1 GADRTGRRQTK
12 YLSFKGSKREAQA
25 KLAEL
30 LAAVARGSH
39 IDPNKITIA
48 EFVRERI
55 DQWEGSG
62 SIGAR
67 SAERYRELA
76 KHQIEPFLGARPL
89 QKLRPLDIEEWHT
102 VLRNRGRADGKGCS
116 ASTIAHAH
124 RVLSK
129 ALRDAAANELVTRNR
144 ATQKPAPPGQR

>member
-1 GADRTGRRQTK
+1 MGGHIRRRSSGSFEIKYEAGADRTGRRQTK

-39 IDPNKITIA
+39 IDPNKITLA

-67 SAERYRELA
+67 SAERYRKLA

-89 QKLRPLDIEEWHT
+89 QKLRPLDI
-102 VLRNRGRADGKGCS
+102 
-116 ASTIAHAH
+116 
-124 RVLSK
+124 
-129 ALRDAAANELVTRNR
+129 
-144 ATQKPAPPGQR
+144 